1 MSSPP
6 KCRHFAMREPCNSL
20 ARLHA
25 FGFGNSD
32 YEAALHCKEPQ
43 GVHPSKYRTG
53 EDPLPGQSRHPRH
66 PNRSQ
71 LRLRS
76 PVHGWRPSCLLQGL
90 SSFRQ
95 NVPARIRDESWVDSG
110 RSDVLG
116 VGRGSGT
123 FSTVC
128 IAAVPIPC
136 QKSLRS
142 EDGFTFPSRN
152 FLK

>member
-1 MSSPP
+1 MGSPP

-43 GVHPSKYRTG
+43 GVHPSKYRKG
-53 EDPLPGQSRHPRH
+53 KDPLPAQSRHPRH

-76 PVHGWRPSCLLQGL
+76 PVHGWRPSCLQGL

-123 FSTVC
+123 FSMVC
-128 IAAVPIPC
+128 CYLVRKACV
-136 QKSLRS
+136 QKMDLRS
-142 EDGFTFPSRN
+142 HRGTF
-152 FLK
+152 